1 MICGDEGEG
10 LGSKI
15 SPDPTERIESSAVV
29 KIQRA
34 FRNFLGKKKVM
45 SQLRYSKFVEAI
57 AEACLYTKLSL

>member
-45 SQLRYSKFVEAI
+45 SQLRSDVDEIINNFTFMTFPGI
-57 AEACLYTKLSL
+57 